1 MSIKINHPI
10 KIMFDEIEI
19 DNYLPSIKFNIDI
32 NMKNFNHLLIYSGEI
47 WIDCHVW
54 ERFSKNL
61 SSEES
66 AVLTDMNDSFF
77 INIIKTHGS
86 IVFTWSIKRQDRDG
100 NVMSAG
106 YSSKIIDDTYAIIKK
121 EFINY
126 PKWW

>member
-54 ERFSKNL
+54 EQFSKNL

-86 IVFTWSIKRQDRDG
+86 IVLHGQ
-100 NVMSAG
+100 
-106 YSSKIIDDTYAIIKK
+106 
-121 EFINY
+121 
-126 PKWW
+126 